1 MQSNLLPILNVKHPQ
16 SGSNL
21 SHFTC
26 ITTSNVE
33 VIKRSVSLP
42 SKAPFFSILKRV
54 YGLRK
59 KPIVRFFP
67 HEIADLSIALDYMRL
82 PNGLVHEF
90 SQWALRY
97 VILLWLYLICMIP
110 FDLVQFDE
118 AENIGATAAAIES
131 IAMVYL
137 GKAGLE
143 REAAVLLLSRLY
155 TR

>member
-1 MQSNLLPILNVKHPQ
+1 MQSILLPILKVEHPRP
-16 SGSNL
+16 GSNL

-42 SKAPFFSILKRV
+42 SRPFFRIEIE
-54 YGLRK
+54 

-67 HEIADLSIALDYMRL
+67 HEIADLSIALDYMQL
-82 PNGLVHEF
+82 PNGLVHEM

-110 FDLVQFDE
+110 FDLAQFDE

-131 IAMVYL
+131 IAKAYL
-137 GKAGLE
+137 GRAGLE

-155 TR
+155 MRYVAFSL